1 MNIKEQLA
9 SKANKLVSIEIEG
22 VTLFVKTLSLKQ
34 MKSLGATE
42 QTEDDKIAKLIVSV
56 VCQEDGEP
64 VFENAEELNEM
75 SSVILQEIIKKILEV
90 NGVDVN
96 QLKKN

>member
-9 SKANKLVSIEIEG
+9 NKANKLVSIEVEG

-34 MKSLGATE
+34 MKSLGEAE

-64 VFENAEELNEM
+64 VFANAEELNEM
-75 SSVILQEIIKKILEV
+75 SSVILQEIIEKILEV

-96 QLKKN
+96 KIKKN